1 MKKLIFTSS
10 VMLIFSL
17 TCLSQ
22 VSHLKL
28 IYDFEGDDFDY
39 PVKGMVGTND
49 SLYIICDTP
58 DGHGKFF
65 RIDEHG
71 NGYKVIWEF
80 DNVNFAPNSLL
91 ANDPVIYGTT
101 RFSSAGCG
109 TLFEYSLK
117 DYSFKFVKDFNS
129 NDVQEIQVK
138 YITDSVLWLDSQFS
152 FIDNGSIFSINKDGT
167 GFKKIFNDTDFKKGQ
182 NPVDFCFYKDSIY
195 IACYNG
201 GGNLYPDGTGGFG
214 SGGCFIRV
222 KSDGTGYENLIK
234 GGDDKG
240 TQPQSIVIREN
251 KLFGLFAYS
260 GSNTRVGGQ
269 FFRSNLN
276 GTSYDSLGALSGRSL
291 TRMLSTDSL
300 IYGIGLSQIFGI
312 NPFNGEIR
320 IFDDIRN
327 DPDFGYDMVTNPA
340 LLNGGV
346 FLAAQQGGPNHGGTI
361 LKWTNKAPEINEKSS
376 RNYQIP
382 TTIVLSD
389 LFTDPEGDSLTYD
402 IVYDSNAVAV
412 SESKGK
418 LIFRPRQSGEVDVK
432 ITAKDGW
439 AGYKSYTLKISSIT
453 DVLNPKD
460 NPDNLLIYPNP
471 ANSVLN
477 LGSEDVESAEIL
489 TLNGNLIKSYKNP
502 GTKIN
507 ISSLEN
513 GVYII
518 RYQMNGR
525 FNSQKIIKY

>member
-1 MKKLIFTSS
+1 MI
-10 VMLIFSL
+10 IFSL

-28 IYDFEGDDFDY
+28 IYDFEGKDFDY

-65 RIDEHG
+65 RIDEQG

-91 ANDPVIYGTT
+91 TDDTVIYGTT
-101 RFSSAGCG
+101 NFSSAGCG
-109 TLFEYSLK
+109 SLFEYSLK
-117 DYSFKFVKDFNS
+117 DYSFKFIRAFDS
-129 NDVQEIQVK
+129 DEACGIQLR
-138 YITDSVLWLDSQFS
+138 YITDSVLLFNSYISHLDE
-152 FIDNGSIFSINKDGT
+152 GSIFSIKKDGT
-167 GFKKIFNDTDFKKGQ
+167 GFKKIYNDTDIKKGQ
-182 NPVDFCFYKDSIY
+182 NPVDFCFYNDNIY

-201 GGNLYPDGTGGFG
+201 GGNLYPDGTGAFG
-214 SGGCFIRV
+214 SAGCFIRV
-222 KSDGTGYENLIK
+222 RSDGSRYEMLVN
-234 GGDDKG
+234 GGNDKG

-260 GSNTRVGGQ
+260 GSNVRVGGQ
-269 FFRSNLN
+269 FFRSNLD
-276 GTSYDSLGALSGRSL
+276 GTSYDSLGALTGRSL

-312 NPFNGEIR
+312 NPFDGEIR
-320 IFDDIRN
+320 IFDDILS
-327 DPDFGYDMVTNPA
+327 DPDFGFDMVTNPA
-340 LLNGGV
+340 LLNGSV

-361 LKWTNKAPEINEKSS
+361 LKWANRAPEINENSS

-382 TTIVLSD
+382 TTLVLSD

-402 IVYDSNAVAV
+402 IDFDSNAVSI
-412 SESKGK
+412 SESRGK
-418 LIFRPRQSGEVDVK
+418 LIFRPRQSGETEVK

-439 AGYKSYTLKISSIT
+439 AGYKSYSMKISPVT
-453 DVLNPKD
+453 DVFDLED

-471 ANSVLN
+471 TNSLLN
-477 LGSEDVESAEIL
+477 MVSENVESVEIL
-489 TLNGNLIKSYKNP
+489 NLNGNLIQSFRNP
-502 GTKIN
+502 GTEIN
-507 ISSLEN
+507 LSSLEN
-513 GVYII
+513 GVYIM
-518 RYQMNGR
+518 RYQINGC
-525 FNSQKIIKY
+525 FKSQKIIKY